1 MKKVLKI
8 FGGMLLVVLLAGLL
22 FIGILTVT
30 EYRPSAREVLTKAHE
45 TDPVLKEGDSLT
57 IVSQNCGYGAL
68 GDNADFFMDGG
79 TNVYTADK
87 DRVLLNLSGIVETL
101 NETDADII
109 FMQEVDINSSRS
121 YGIDEREYLREAM
134 DEADESFAYNYNVLY
149 VPYPIPPIGHV
160 ESGLYTL
167 SRYEF
172 DYAERISLP
181 CPFKWPVRLANLK
194 RCLQVMRI
202 PLENTEKELVLVNLH
217 LEAFDNGEGKT
228 AQTKELASF
237 LQTEA
242 DKGNY
247 VIAGGDFN
255 QVFSNVKNPYPVYEG
270 NWQPG
275 LINTDAFS
283 SGFSFLMD
291 TSNPSCRSLIKPY
304 EGEDESV
311 FSFYPIDGF
320 IVSDNIRV
328 DSVETIQ
335 KDFVDSD
342 HNPVKITVTIPEGS
356 ASR

>member
-1 MKKVLKI
+1 MI
-8 FGGMLLVVLLAGLL
+8 VLLAGLL

-30 EYRPSAREVLTKAHE
+30 EYRPLNREVLTNACQA
-45 TDPVLKEGDSLT
+45 DPVLKEGDSMT
-57 IVSQNCGYGAL
+57 IVSLNCGYGAL

-79 TNVYTADK
+79 TSVYTADK
-87 DRVLLNLSGIVETL
+87 DRVISNLSGIAEAL
-101 NETDADII
+101 AETDADII
-109 FMQEVDINSSRS
+109 FMQEVDIDSSRS
-121 YGIDEREYLREAM
+121 YGIDEREYLRNAM

-172 DYAERISLP
+172 ASAERISLP
-181 CPFKWPVRLANLK
+181 CPFIWPIRLANLK

-202 PLENTEKELVLVNLH
+202 PLKDTDKELVLTNLH
-217 LEAFDNGEGKT
+217 LEAFDNGEGKI
-228 AQTKELASF
+228 AQTKDLASF
-237 LQTEA
+237 LQAEA
-242 DKGNY
+242 ANGNY

-275 LINTDAFS
+275 LINVDTFS

-291 TSNPSCRSLIKPY
+291 TSEPSCRSLISPY
-304 EGEDESV
+304 SGEDESM

-320 IVSDNIRV
+320 IVSDNIKV

-335 KDFVDSD
+335 KNFVNTD
-342 HNPVKITVTIPEGS
+342 HNLVKLTVTIPEGS
-356 ASR
+356 ATR